1 MIIILD
7 NGRSEHYGVLCS
19 GPQNSNSFKP
29 LTSIWHPYETDPNF
43 QMRKQGPWKLKRLA
57 QGHRSG
63 KWPRQD
69 LKPQCEDTAC
79 DLLNHWAVLPP
90 TEQHLGKC
98 EVRAKVH
105 TEVLL
110 GPELDGCLLQDSSQ
124 LWVLEHFPK
133 PKPETFLLHS
143 LLHALCSVLSCSGLD
158 GGVPSPRAYAPQVC
172 WDFSPLLLR
181 SSTCCQVHQSHHL
194 TETQLVTLGFP
205 PPPWSLSATTLLP
218 PFLPYSLPEIFM

>member
-1 MIIILD
+1 MSQECFLVLPFLLGINSIIIMIIILD

-98 EVRAKVH
+98 EVRAKAH

-133 PKPETFLLHS
+133 HVQKPFCWTHCCMLCALLLCPVVGWTGVS
-143 LLHALCSVLSCSGLD
+143 LHPEPMHHRSVGT
-158 GGVPSPRAYAPQVC
+158 
-172 WDFSPLLLR
+172 SPL
-181 SSTCCQVHQSHHL
+181 C
-194 TETQLVTLGFP
+194 F
-205 PPPWSLSATTLLP
+205 
-218 PFLPYSLPEIFM
+218 